1 MKQLSIA
8 RLREMARR
16 LELDVDARELAR
28 LRPMVQDVLEVGQR
42 LRRDYAPPIDRPARR
57 SG

>member
-1 MKQLSIA
+1 
-8 RLREMARR
+8 MARR